1 MLAGGTEQNKWK
13 PKRPVSLVLEK
24 WRAARSLFGGM
35 EKQLCFL
42 CMLKA
47 SHTLSRYVPPCSM
60 LRNCTWIACSAGLIA
75 TTRRSSTSTT
85 FAASAHLYWNISK
98 GLTQGSIS
106 PCSTSRGMSIGPRC
120 FRWRRSS
127 AWKGTTS
134 ELSIE
139 IGRAVRSL
147 KNRFCPKNGVYT
159 PR

>member
-1 MLAGGTEQNKWK
+1 MKGKRK
-13 PKRPVSLVLEK
+13 PNRPASPGLEK

-35 EKQLCFL
+35 GRTHWFSCILRPSTTWSQ
-42 CMLKA
+42 
-47 SHTLSRYVPPCSM
+47 YVPLCSV
-60 LRNCTWIACSAGLIA
+60 LSKCTWEACSAGLIA

-139 IGRAVRSL
+139 IGRAARSL
-147 KNRFCPKNGVYT
+147 TNQILSEKWRLH
-159 PR
+159 PRVTGD